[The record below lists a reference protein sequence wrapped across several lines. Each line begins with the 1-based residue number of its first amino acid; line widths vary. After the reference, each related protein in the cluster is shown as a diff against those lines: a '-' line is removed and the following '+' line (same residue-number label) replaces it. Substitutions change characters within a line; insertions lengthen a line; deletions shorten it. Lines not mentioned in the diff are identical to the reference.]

1 MTTSKDG
8 RQPPIRE
15 LLSRIRW
22 DPSFGRGR
30 FELGYWDRVGRQVVR
45 IPLDRVRVDP
55 ADHFALRVMDAAGC
69 IVNIPDHRVVA
80 VWRDGV
86 LIWQRQ
92 PPLHRRGGQ

>member
-1 MTTSKDG
+1 MTTSKHG

-30 FELGYWDRVGRQVVR
+30 FELGYWDRVSRRVVR
-45 IPLDRVRVDP
+45 IPLDRVDP
-55 ADHFALRVMDAAGC
+55 ADHFALWVMDAAGC

-92 PPLHRRGGQ
+92 PPTLQKRGGQ